1 MDQQAQKK
9 EEEEKRKASIAPV
22 TAEITTTFIV
32 CRPRTPESIMEYGN
46 FTESPSRQMDRQGQR
61 SG

>member
-1 MDQQAQKK
+1 MDQQAKKK
-9 EEEEKRKASIAPV
+9 EEEKRRGASIAPV